1 MKALWL
7 DLSDG
12 DLKVW
17 VDATLSLPTEGSGK
31 RLGHYRDIALM
42 DTTPASAAAEGWL
55 SMPWT
60 SLQAKLPLP
69 IDFWVGLE
77 ASRFPALEE
86 SPRERTVPLL
96 RDFLP
101 DAEVLFYPGTFD
113 PWHEGHQACV
123 DLAPAHLPLV
133 VCPDRNPH
141 KPLRSPTEAVEGY
154 LRVRAQLK
162 ATPQTL
168 LYPGFLMHD
177 GANPTE
183 SWVHRLK
190 ARRRDLRVSLL
201 VGHDSFAN
209 LSRWTRAT
217 QLVRSLHR
225 LYVVPRGEDAESRAE
240 ALAWVRAQDG
250 CPVEFLAHHPHERL
264 SSTDLRK

>member
-1 MKALWL
+1 MKTLWL
-7 DLSDG
+7 DLSEG
-12 DLKVW
+12 DMKVW
-17 VDATLSLPTEGSGK
+17 VDATLSLPTNGGGT
-31 RLGHYRDIALM
+31 RLGHYRDVALM
-42 DTTPASAAAEGWL
+42 MTTPASAAAEGWL
-55 SMPWT
+55 AMPWT
-60 SLQAKLPLP
+60 ALQGKLPLP

-86 SPRERTVPLL
+86 TPHERIEPLL
-96 RDFLP
+96 RDFP
-101 DAEVLFYPGTFD
+101 VGAEVLFYPGTFD
-113 PWHEGHQACV
+113 PWHAGHQACV

-141 KPLRSPTEAVEGY
+141 KPLRTQTEAVEGY
-154 LRVRAQLK
+154 LHVRDQLQ

-168 LYPGFLMHD
+168 LYPGFFLRD
-177 GANPTE
+177 GAAPTE

-209 LSRWTRAT
+209 LSRWTRAP
-217 QLVRSLHR
+217 QLVRALHC
-225 LYVVPRGEDAESRAE
+225 LYVVPRGEDAQTRAQ
-240 ALAWVRAQDG
+240 ALAWVREQEG
-250 CPVEFLAHHPHERL
+250 CRVEFLARHPHEQL